1 MDLDSE
7 EDDKS
12 NNCGISTIYFL
23 TEKNFVI
30 EEENSE
36 KNENTQKLTDLDN
49 LDIDKEKLTK
59 NNTNDK
65 EPENKLFDDIS
76 SIKSLEHKNFLK
88 TNKKTI

>member
-30 EEENSE
+30 EEEN
-36 KNENTQKLTDLDN
+36 
-49 LDIDKEKLTK
+49 
-59 NNTNDK
+59 
-65 EPENKLFDDIS
+65 
-76 SIKSLEHKNFLK
+76 
-88 TNKKTI
+88 